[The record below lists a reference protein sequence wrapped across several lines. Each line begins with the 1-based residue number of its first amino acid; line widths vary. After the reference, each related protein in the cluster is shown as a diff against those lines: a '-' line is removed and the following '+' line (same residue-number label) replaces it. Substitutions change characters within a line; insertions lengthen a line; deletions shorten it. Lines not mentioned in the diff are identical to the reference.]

1 MVFLWNGCLFISINN
16 NIIFKMKSTEKKFVC
31 DLISLVANAVA
42 TGTIP
47 EAEDY
52 LCDHYQDED
61 SELIEH
67 SLNVLTNIKN
77 KQQQYEI

>member
-1 MVFLWNGCLFISINN
+1 
-16 NIIFKMKSTEKKFVC
+16 MKPTEKKFVC

-52 LCDHYQDED
+52 IVNHYQGED
-61 SELIEH
+61 NDLIEH
-67 SLNVLTNIKN
+67 SLNVMSNIN
-77 KQQQYEI
+77 KQQYEIQSNSRLESSS

>member
-1 MVFLWNGCLFISINN
+1 
-16 NIIFKMKSTEKKFVC
+16 MKTTEKKFVC

-52 LCDHYQDED
+52 LVDRYQGED
-61 SELIEH
+61 NDLIEH

-77 KQQQYEI
+77 KQTI

>member
-1 MVFLWNGCLFISINN
+1 
-16 NIIFKMKSTEKKFVC
+16 MKPQETKFMC

-52 LCDHYQDED
+52 LVDRYQGED
-61 SELIEH
+61 NELIEH
-67 SLNVLTNIKN
+67 SLTVLTNIKN
-77 KQQQYEI
+77 KQEQYEV

>member
-1 MVFLWNGCLFISINN
+1 
-16 NIIFKMKSTEKKFVC
+16 MKPTEKKFVC

-42 TGTIP
+42 TDTIS

-52 LCDHYQDED
+52 LVDHYQGEYND
-61 SELIEH
+61 LVEH
-67 SLNVLTNIKN
+67 SLNVMSSIKN

>member
-1 MVFLWNGCLFISINN
+1 
-16 NIIFKMKSTEKKFVC
+16 MKPKERKLCC

-52 LCDHYQDED
+52 LVDRYQGED
-61 SELIEH
+61 NELIEH
-67 SLNVLTNIKN
+67 SLTVLTQIKN
-77 KQQQYEI
+77 KQAI